1 MAIDQTLHD
10 RLGGRVTFEKVHKIF
25 YDKVY
30 AHPWIRKYF
39 AHRTRGPIES
49 QQSDYM
55 IQLTGGPK
63 CYAGQAPNTVH
74 QYMFITEELFDLRSQ
89 LLSDSIKQSGVKDD
103 LRKEWLA
110 VNEMFKPVMVKSS
123 ETECV
128 RQYSHQ
134 EILSFAK

>member
-1 MAIDQTLHD
+1 MAVDQTLHD
-10 RLGGRVTFEKVHKIF
+10 RLGGRPTFEKVHKIF

-30 AHPWIRKYF
+30 AHPWLGKYF

-63 CYAGQAPNTVH
+63 CYAGQAPHTVH

-89 LLSDSIKQSGVKDD
+89 LLSDAIKEAGVNDE
-103 LRKEWLA
+103 LREEWLVA
-110 VNEMFKPVMVKSS
+110 NEMFKQVMVKSS
-123 ETECV
+123 ISECV

-134 EILSFAK
+134 EILHFPK

>member
-1 MAIDQTLHD
+1 MAVDQTLHD
-10 RLGGRVTFEKVHKIF
+10 RLGGRPTFEKVHKIF

-30 AHPWIRKYF
+30 AHPWLGKYF

-63 CYAGQAPNTVH
+63 CYAGQAPHTVH

-89 LLSDSIKQSGVKDD
+89 LLSDAIKEAGVNDE
-103 LRKEWLA
+103 LREEWLA
-110 VNEMFKPVMVKSS
+110 ANEMFKKVMVKSS
-123 ETECV
+123 ISECV

-134 EILSFAK
+134 EILHFSK